1 VESRPR
7 PPLGAPC
14 PGTDPAALRLITAA
28 VLAGLV
34 ATGIVV
40 VSHYG
45 QPPGTVARLSR
56 AGALAPWPHRA
67 TPSRSVPVAPLSLA
81 ARPAA
86 RFDLAVPPHPAP
98 AHPAPARAAAEP
110 VLRLLGQAAVASRTV
125 AYQGVEVLDGRA
137 QAGIATAEVHVWH
150 MPGGVTLTQAVAPV
164 PGWSGEVPHIM
175 LPVSSLGG
183 QNMAGTAMLAMS
195 PRLVRLLSLNY
206 RLVAAGSGVVAGRPA
221 QIVIARWRNGGLAAR
236 FWLDRATTLPLRRQT
251 FDTAGQL
258 VSDAAFTQVRLGR
271 PAGRRMPAA
280 AARPWGDALAAA
292 QLTALRA
299 QGWPLP
305 GPLPGN
311 LVLLDARQEIT
322 ALGRVVDL
330 DYSDG
335 LSLVSVFVQRGH
347 LPPRMIGWSP
357 VMLQG
362 RQVYA
367 DDSAGQGIA
376 WSARGFVYTVVAAAP
391 VQTVG
396 RVVAALPYGG
406 NPGFLAR
413 LSRGL
418 HRLLSWLSP

>member
-1 VESRPR
+1 VNSETRPVV
-7 PPLGAPC
+7 GASP

-34 ATGIVV
+34 VTGIVV

-45 QPPGTVARLSR
+45 QPAGATVRLSR
-56 AGALAPWPHRA
+56 SGAQALGPLRAMPPPAATAPRA
-67 TPSRSVPVAPLSLA
+67 TFSPAVRPARPAVPVARTA
-81 ARPAA
+81 PAA
-86 RFDLAVPPHPAP
+86 
-98 AHPAPARAAAEP
+98 AA
-110 VLRLLGQAAVASRTV
+110 LRLLSEAAAASRTM
-125 AYQGVEVLDGRA
+125 AYDGVEDVDGWA
-137 QAGIATAEVHVWH
+137 QAGPVTSVVHVWH
-150 MPGGVTLTQAVAPV
+150 SPGGVTITEAMAPT
-164 PGWSGEVPHIM
+164 PDWSGKVPHLV
-175 LPVSSLGG
+175 LPVASFGG
-183 QNMAGTAMLAMS
+183 QALVGTAMLGMS
-195 PRLVRLLSLNY
+195 PRLVSLLRVNY
-206 RLVAAGSGVVAGRPA
+206 RVTASGWGVVAGRPA
-221 QIVIARWRNGGLAAR
+221 RIVTARWRDGGLAAR

-251 FDTAGQL
+251 FDAAGRV
-258 VSDAAFTQVRLGR
+258 VSDAAFTQVRLGGVTGQR
-271 PAGRRMPAA
+271 PPGAP
-280 AARPWGDALAAA
+280 ARPWGDALAAA

-299 QGWPLP
+299 RGWPLP

-311 LVLLDARQEIT
+311 LVLLGARQELT
-322 ALGRVVDL
+322 GAGRVVDL

-347 LPPRMIGWSP
+347 LPQQMSGWSA
-357 VMLQG
+357 VMLRG

-391 VQTVG
+391 VQTVE

-406 NPGFLAR
+406 NPGLLAR